1 MSQQYRCQDES
12 GQISYHAVPCA
23 EVRITVKTPGKVEI
37 DSAALE
43 LYTPWIIGLLIF
55 SVSCLAVAKILKN
68 ILESREKKGNWKSAV
83 KGSPVAKSPFTKP

>member
-37 DSAALE
+37 DSGALQAY
-43 LYTPWIIGLLIF
+43 LPWIVGLLIF
-55 SVSCLAVAKILKN
+55 SVGCLAVAKVLKN
-68 ILESREKKGNWKSAV
+68 IMENREKQDNWNKTV
-83 KGSPVAKSPFTKP
+83 KGKPVAKSPFTKP

>member
-37 DSAALE
+37 DSTALQAY
-43 LYTPWIIGLLIF
+43 LPWITGLLIF
-55 SVSCLAVAKILKN
+55 SICCLAVAKVLKN
-68 ILESREKKGNWKSAV
+68 IMESREKQHNWKNAAKGN
-83 KGSPVAKSPFTKP
+83 PVAKSPFTKH

>member
-37 DSAALE
+37 DSGALQAY
-43 LYTPWIIGLLIF
+43 LPWIVGLLIF
-55 SVSCLAVAKILKN
+55 SVACLAVAKVLKN
-68 ILESREKKGNWKSAV
+68 IIESREKHENWNKTV
-83 KGSPVAKSPFTKP
+83 KGKPIAKSPFSKR

>member
-37 DSAALE
+37 DSAALQAY
-43 LYTPWIIGLLIF
+43 LPWIIGLLIF
-55 SVSCLAVAKILKN
+55 SVCCLALAKILKN
-68 ILESREKKGNWKSAV
+68 ILESREKQDDWKKAANG
-83 KGSPVAKSPFTKP
+83 KPVAKSPFTKP